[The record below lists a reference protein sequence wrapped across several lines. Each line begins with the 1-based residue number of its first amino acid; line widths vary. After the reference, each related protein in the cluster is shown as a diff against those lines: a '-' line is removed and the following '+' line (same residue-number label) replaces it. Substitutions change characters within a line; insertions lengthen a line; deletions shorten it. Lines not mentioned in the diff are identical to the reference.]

1 VSVGHA
7 ARFFEA
13 QGVPTVIVAV
23 DAFRDTLEAMHV
35 PRALLTPFPM
45 GRPFG
50 VPGDSAQQSEVL
62 KMALTLLEEAK
73 IPKTIVHYPHG

>member
-1 VSVGHA
+1 VGHV
-7 ARFFEA
+7 ARFYEA

-23 DAFRDTLEAMHV
+23 EAFRDTLEGMHV

-50 VPGDSAQQSEVL
+50 APGDSAQQSDVL
-62 KMALTLLEEAK
+62 KMALNLIEEATTS
-73 IPKTIVHYPHG
+73 KTIVHYSRS